1 LHTRNL
7 PRVLVAVIF
16 DLDGVLLDSEQ
27 VWNAAK
33 EELVRDRDG
42 RWSDQAPRD
51 MMGMSSP
58 EWSAYLR
65 DELGVDMDVEEIS
78 ADVVRR
84 LEHIYRERLP
94 LHEGAVDA
102 VERAAASWPL
112 GLASSSNREI
122 IELFLELSGLRD
134 RFAATISSEEV
145 ERGKPAPD
153 VYLETARRM
162 NVDPDGSAAVEDSEN
177 GIRSAKAAGMYVVAL
192 PNEVYPP
199 ADDALTQADAVISSL
214 TELQAKLEEAA

>member
-1 LHTRNL
+1 
-7 PRVLVAVIF
+7 VLVAVIF

-33 EELVRDRDG
+33 EELVRERGG

-65 DELGVDMDVEEIS
+65 DQLGVGMSLDEIS

-94 LHEGAVDA
+94 LHDGAVEA
-102 VERAAASWPL
+102 VERAAERWPL

-122 IELFLELSGLRD
+122 IELFLDLSGLRD
-134 RFAATISSEEV
+134 RFAATVSSEEV
-145 ERGKPAPD
+145 EQGKPAPD
-153 VYLETARRM
+153 VYLEAARRM
-162 NVDPDGSAAVEDSEN
+162 DVNPEDSAAVEDSEN
-177 GIRSAKAAGMYVVAL
+177 GIRSARAAGMFTVAL

-199 ADDALTQADAVISSL
+199 AEDALRQADAVISSL
-214 TELQAKLEEAA
+214 GELQAKLEQAA

>member
-1 LHTRNL
+1 
-7 PRVLVAVIF
+7 VLVAVIF

-33 EELVRDRDG
+33 EELVRERGG

-58 EWSAYLR
+58 EWAAYLR
-65 DELGVDMDVEEIS
+65 DRLGVDMSLDEIS

-94 LHEGAVDA
+94 LHDGAAEA
-102 VERAAASWPL
+102 VERAAERWPL

-122 IELFLELSGLRD
+122 IELFLDLSGLRD
-134 RFAATISSEEV
+134 RFSATVSSEEV
-145 ERGKPAPD
+145 EHGKPAPD

-162 NVDPDGSAAVEDSEN
+162 NVNPEDSAAVEDSEN
-177 GIRSAKAAGMYVVAL
+177 GIRSARAAGMFTVAL

-199 ADDALTQADAVISSL
+199 AEDALRQADAVISSL
-214 TELQAKLEEAA
+214 GQLQAKLDQAA